1 MTNGSKLFF
10 PPWRNSP
17 WCARVSSLSRIYRGV
32 QLSPYP
38 DPGWKHVTAT
48 NTYNTITRLT
58 AYSTNSVNMFLLFVR
73 RKYWYSVVSLDR
85 CSLFPSRVGIRTDQH
100 PCVRSHLETRH
111 SVRFLWTSD
120 RPDAEAPTRQHTTL
134 RTDMHAP
141 AGFDPAI
148 PATVRHQTQALD
160 RAAPGSAAVHCY
172 GLFKQYK

>member
-1 MTNGSKLFF
+1 MTEIHVVTLLEFGPAEAHAFRHKSGIGEMTNGSKLFF

-85 CSLFPSRVGIRTDQH
+85 CSLFPSRVGLRTYQH
-100 PCVRSHLETRH
+100 PGMSIVFCG
-111 SVRFLWTSD
+111 
-120 RPDAEAPTRQHTTL
+120 AP
-134 RTDMHAP
+134 
-141 AGFDPAI
+141 
-148 PATVRHQTQALD
+148 V
-160 RAAPGSAAVHCY
+160 
-172 GLFKQYK
+172 